1 MSGLQA
7 EVDAEACADRLE
19 ELRESYE
26 PYAIAISR
34 HLALG
39 LPDWLPEGDVLGTWR
54 AAAERSAGDRLLPQG
69 SRRIGFVW
77 IACISVKD

>member
-7 EVDAEACADRLE
+7 EVDAEACA
-19 ELRESYE
+19 ELRESDE

-34 HLALG
+34 QLALG

-54 AAAERSAGDRLLPQG
+54 AAAERCAGDRLRP
-69 SRRIGFVW
+69 
-77 IACISVKD
+77 

>member
-7 EVDAEACADRLE
+7 EVDAEACAE
-19 ELRESYE
+19 GLRESDE

-34 HLALG
+34 QLALG

-54 AAAERSAGDRLLPQG
+54 AAAERSAGDRLRP
-69 SRRIGFVW
+69 
-77 IACISVKD
+77 